1 MCSLERITKKY
12 WLQKSLILES
22 NTILLERKK
31 RENSLRS
38 LHYWRYVMYRE
49 GCLITKTNTFCI
61 ITAYEITLLPE
72 CFQLLCT
79 LNDRM
84 VCILTSK
91 FRKNYNIFF
100 FQLLCYPSEKII
112 VCAREYLQ
120 KYKKQH
126 PISNERKKFKILYLV
141 VIKDGWIWIELQISA
156 AAGWA
161 LQLNCSRLHFSFSG
175 VSPSVLSGQDN
186 NLWVNEFE
194 SWDYQLSVK
203 FGWEKSLDSFS
214 FN

>member
-1 MCSLERITKKY
+1 MCSLERITKNTDYRRVLSLNPTLFY
-12 WLQKSLILES
+12 WKE
-22 NTILLERKK
+22 K
-31 RENSLRS
+31 REKILSEV
-38 LHYWRYVMYRE
+38 YTTEGMWRYRE
-49 GCLITKTNTFCI
+49 GCLITKTNIFCI

-72 CFQLLCT
+72 CFQFLCT

-84 VCILTSK
+84 VYILTSK

-156 AAGWA
+156 ASPPFS
-161 LQLNCSRLHFSFSG
+161 LTVPDFIFSFSG

-194 SWDYQLSVK
+194 SWDNQLSVK
-203 FGWEKSLDSFS
+203 FGWEKSLDSFY